1 MCFVKNFQTVQTALK
16 AGFLKLSLFQ
26 GYFRFNRNH
35 SVVYEVKSWS
45 ITFTRSLIYCVGQL

>member
-26 GYFRFNRNH
+26 GYFRFTRNH

-45 ITFTRSLIYCVGQL
+45 ITFTRSLIYCVG